1 MLSYKPGSPSGPAG
15 LCGISIGGRA
25 CSDSL
30 PQALLHQRRDLPH
43 RIILHLYKAIST
55 SIVVWN
61 TMGKILK
68 KLMQTKHS
76 RGQTGGQAQCKALF
90 FCLFVFLFF
99 FCLFF
104 VFFPPF
110 CPSISHQK
118 NEKGSGRYRRRRERK
133 KREKKEEKRKK
144 ERGGREEGKICK
156 ILLFFFF
163 FFFYK
168 CCVVYF
174 KRMPIILSATTNEQ
188 PRRHF
193 QDTTKQIYSCK
204 LVI

>member
-1 MLSYKPGSPSGPAG
+1 MLSYKPGSPSDPAG

-25 CSDSL
+25 CSNSL

-43 RIILHLYKAIST
+43 RMILHLYKAIST

-61 TMGKILK
+61 TMGKIK
-68 KLMQTKHS
+68 KTNADKTQQGSNRWAGPMQS
-76 RGQTGGQAQCKALF
+76 SVFPVCLF
-90 FCLFVFLFF
+90 FFLFF
-99 FCLFF
+99 FSFS
-104 VFFPPF
+104 
-110 CPSISHQK
+110 PSIGYQK
-118 NEKGSGRYRRRRERK
+118 NEKGSGRYRRRRRRER
-133 KREKKEEKRKK
+133 KREKRKKKKKK

-156 ILLFFFF
+156 FLLFFFF
-163 FFFYK
+163 FFLIF
-168 CCVVYF
+168 
-174 KRMPIILSATTNEQ
+174 IILSATTDEQ